1 MALEKLNRPCPPT
14 ASTPAPLRRGTHAPN
29 RGLAL
34 RAMAVEFPEVHGH
47 PNRLPFEGCLTLVDV
62 ASDKAPSGAR
72 GHRVVLT
79 RAAAEAALP
88 SLLGM
93 AVDYK
98 AGWDGHD
105 ARQKCGIIT
114 SAALD
119 DNRLMVAGFL
129 FARDFPEIERKF
141 PARRR
146 PATMGM
152 SYELADAHVADM
164 RAAVWTLTRATF
176 TGAAI
181 LLRDKAAYRDTSFRL
196 RRSPRHSTEPTAP
209 PEPAVIGV
217 SAGSLSFRAQ
227 RGTCFSPG
235 VPMPPTLPKP
245 PRLRA
250 RLQPCR
256 CQPRHER
263 GFSP

>member
-1 MALEKLNRPCPPT
+1 MSQKRDMGHPAHRSPALEM
-14 ASTPAPLRRGTHAPN
+14 
-29 RGLAL
+29 

-114 SAALD
+114 SATLEGQ
-119 DNRLMVAGFL
+119 RLMVEGYL
-129 FARDFPEIERKF
+129 FARDFPEIEQKVLREHDGDTPQ
-141 PARRR
+141 PASARQ
-146 PATMGM
+146 MGM

-164 RAAVWTLTRATF
+164 RASIWTLTRATF

-181 LLRDKAAYRDTSFRL
+181 LLRDKAAYRGTSFRV
-196 RRSPRHSTEPTAP
+196 RRGAKRPLARVA
-209 PEPAVIGV
+209 
-217 SAGSLSFRAQ
+217 AGL
-227 RGTCFSPG
+227 
-235 VPMPPTLPKP
+235 
-245 PRLRA
+245 
-250 RLQPCR
+250 
-256 CQPRHER
+256 
-263 GFSP
+263 

>member
-1 MALEKLNRPCPPT
+1 MEYAVEHPRRSVGGRVVGTRAGVRPECLR
-14 ASTPAPLRRGTHAPN
+14 AGVRGPAGMQM
-29 RGLAL
+29 

-98 AGWDGHD
+98 TGWDGHD

-114 SAALD
+114 CAEVD
-119 DNRLMVAGFL
+119 GRKVMVAGYL
-129 FARDFPEIERKF
+129 FARDFPEME
-141 PARRR
+141 ARVQ
-146 PATMGM
+146 TDGLMGM

-164 RAAVWTLTRATF
+164 RASVWTLTRATF

-181 LLRDKAAYRDTSFRL
+181 LLRDKAAYRGTSFRV
-196 RRSPRHSTEPTAP
+196 RRA
-209 PEPAVIGV
+209 
-217 SAGSLSFRAQ
+217 AGA
-227 RGTCFSPG
+227 
-235 VPMPPTLPKP
+235 
-245 PRLRA
+245 
-250 RLQPCR
+250 
-256 CQPRHER
+256 
-263 GFSP
+263 

>member
-1 MALEKLNRPCPPT
+1 MAFEDGLHRTCAGLVAGRMHRHVASAGSALEM
-14 ASTPAPLRRGTHAPN
+14 
-29 RGLAL
+29 

-114 SAALD
+114 SATLD
-119 DNRLMVAGFL
+119 DRRLMVEGYL
-129 FARDFPEIERKF
+129 FARDFPEIEQKITRDAE
-141 PARRR
+141 PGTGTAPSRQ
-146 PATMGM
+146 MGM

-164 RAAVWTLTRATF
+164 RASVWTLTRATF

-181 LLRDKAAYRDTSFRL
+181 LLREKAAYRGTSFRV
-196 RRSPRHSTEPTAP
+196 RRGAKRPLAQV
-209 PEPAVIGV
+209 A
-217 SAGSLSFRAQ
+217 AGL
-227 RGTCFSPG
+227 
-235 VPMPPTLPKP
+235 
-245 PRLRA
+245 
-250 RLQPCR
+250 
-256 CQPRHER
+256 
-263 GFSP
+263 

>member
-1 MALEKLNRPCPPT
+1 
-14 ASTPAPLRRGTHAPN
+14 
-29 RGLAL
+29 
-34 RAMAVEFPEVHGH
+34 MAVEFPDVAGH
-47 PNRLPFEGCLTLVDV
+47 PNRLPFEGCLTVVDV

-72 GHRVVLT
+72 GHRVMLT

-114 SAALD
+114 SAHLQGS
-119 DNRLMVAGFL
+119 RLLVKGFL
-129 FARDFPEIERKF
+129 FARDFPEFKQMD
-141 PARRR
+141 PGSSLA
-146 PATMGM
+146 AASNDAMGM

-181 LLRDKAAYRDTSFRL
+181 LLREKAAYKATSFR
-196 RRSPRHSTEPTAP
+196 
-209 PEPAVIGV
+209 V
-217 SAGSLSFRAQ
+217 
-227 RGTCFSPG
+227 RG
-235 VPMPPTLPKP
+235 
-245 PRLRA
+245 
-250 RLQPCR
+250 
-256 CQPRHER
+256 R
-263 GFSP
+263 GWKENV